1 MKKLYHASWMIKA
14 CGFQVEIYIIL
25 RVQKPIQKGPLL
37 KRWLFSERQ
46 DEQFFLKKRWC
57 FSIWRKSSSV
67 CPMWTILFGKKMVL
81 SWKKCPKFYTPEFS
95 LNHHLNKDLHRWKK
109 YFPTLVVI
117 NKIKELFVA
126 KDKKGKLEFLIIID
140 VIGFFCNIL

>member
-1 MKKLYHASWMIKA
+1 MTFYRKT
-14 CGFQVEIYIIL
+14 
-25 RVQKPIQKGPLL
+25 
-37 KRWLFSERQ
+37 
-46 DEQFFLKKRWC
+46 RWC

-81 SWKKCPKFYTPEFS
+81 SCKKCPKFYTPEFS

-140 VIGFFCNIL
+140 VIGFFVTFYKALSKSRQFTTSFIHGVYNTYGVRSL